1 MTSASAQR
9 HYSDTDPLEHVE
21 LLIEV
26 VRAMVEIPEAV
37 RVEEKHTGTNEVT
50 LWIDV
55 APKDRGKVIGK
66 VGRNITSLR
75 TLFSSIGALDGK
87 RILVMVAE
95 PGKTFT
101 HPPRVRKASPEVSR
115 IRRKSG
121 FNTEEPEKCGN
132 GGND

>member
-1 MTSASAQR
+1 MTSTGVSR
-9 HYSDTDPLEHVE
+9 HYSDTDPLEDVE
-21 LLIEV
+21 LLTEV
-26 VRAMVEIPEAV
+26 VRAMVDIPEAV
-37 RVEEKHTGTNEVT
+37 HVEEKRTGANEVT

-55 APKDRGKVIGK
+55 APQDRGKIIGK
-66 VGRNITSLR
+66 AGRNITSLR
-75 TLFSSIGALDGK
+75 TVFSSIGALDGK

-101 HPPRVRKASPEVSR
+101 HPPRTKKVLPEVSR